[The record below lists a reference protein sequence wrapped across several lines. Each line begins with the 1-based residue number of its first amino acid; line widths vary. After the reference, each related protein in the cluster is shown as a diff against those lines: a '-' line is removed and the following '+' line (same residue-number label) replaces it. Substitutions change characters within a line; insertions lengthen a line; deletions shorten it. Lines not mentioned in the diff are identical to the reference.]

1 MARWRMKDKGFFGR
15 GPGLVEPWRIKD
27 VRLDLEAR
35 RMDAGIECRAGEVRA
50 GRTAGG
56 CTSTAGSGGSGG
68 TRDTMRL
75 ETINQV
81 PGTAGGEE
89 ADPDSDLGGA
99 APRRV
104 GAGLPG
110 RLAGRRRMPAGW
122 RPSNG
127 WPR

>member
-1 MARWRMKDKGFFGR
+1 MKDKGFFSR
-15 GPGLVEPWRIKD
+15 GPGLVEPWRAKD

-35 RMDAGIECRAGEVRA
+35 RVDAGIECRADKVRA
-50 GRTAGG
+50 GQDGRRLHIHGRERRQWRHPGHHAAG
-56 CTSTAGSGGSGG
+56 
-68 TRDTMRL
+68 DDH
-75 ETINQV
+75 QV

-122 RPSNG
+122 RLSNG